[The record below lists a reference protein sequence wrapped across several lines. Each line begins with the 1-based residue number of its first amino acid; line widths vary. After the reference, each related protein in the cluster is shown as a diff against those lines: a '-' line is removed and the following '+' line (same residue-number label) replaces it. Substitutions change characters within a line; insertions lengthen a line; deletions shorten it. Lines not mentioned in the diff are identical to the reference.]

1 MLTFSGTIR
10 SMDED
15 KIQTQRRDHEEH
27 STQERAAILGIQYLD
42 TRELEKSLPLYEGIL
57 TIDEMYKGRLVP
69 LSAGSDAEPFRFG
82 ITTQTPQ
89 SLMQTMKQQHNDK
102 GENVQFA
109 LISQSGF
116 RAFMNRYDPPVEVIY
131 DDIKIAQEGDSDTLT
146 EVSKTL
152 NSVGTDQVF
161 DYLID
166 QADRLGASD
175 IHIEN
180 ERTNIRVRMRIDG
193 ALHPVADLAKERY
206 RVIMA
211 ALSSRANVST
221 ASTEAQSGHMQKEI
235 TRGDA
240 THLLNMRIETIP
252 TLYGQDA
259 VIRLFNFDESLLN
272 LDLLG
277 IPDQQRKEINE
288 VISHPRGMVLMVGP
302 TGSGKS
308 TTLYSIL
315 NALNTTDRKLIT
327 LEDPIEYG
335 LTGIAQI
342 PINTTG
348 GQSFADGLRAVLRLD
363 PDVVMVGEIRD
374 QDTAKTA
381 IQASIT
387 GHLVLSSFHANST
400 SAAFSRMIDLIG
412 VNPIFSSA
420 IRLVIAQRL
429 VRRLHDDTKEEYE
442 PDEATKQYV
451 RDVLKDLP
459 DSHPDK
465 PNLDN
470 FKLWRPVQT
479 DDVPFGY
486 KGRVVIMEQMVVTED
501 IQKFL
506 RGDVTDIHTEVIEK
520 EAVKGGMLTL
530 LQVGVLAA
538 LRGETTLDEI
548 ARVI

>member
-1 MLTFSGTIR
+1 
-10 SMDED
+10 MDED
-15 KIQTQRRDHEEH
+15 KIQLQRRDHEEH

-42 TRELEKSLPLYEGIL
+42 TRELEKSLPLFEGIL
-57 TIDEMYKGRLVP
+57 TNDEMYKGRLVP

-131 DDIKIAQEGDSDTLT
+131 DDIKIAKEGDSDTLT

-166 QADRLGASD
+166 QADQLGASD

-180 ERTNIRVRMRIDG
+180 ERTSIRVRMRIDG
-193 ALHPVADLAKERY
+193 ALHPVAELAKERY

-277 IPDQQRKEINE
+277 IPDQQRKEIDE

-308 TTLYSIL
+308 TTLYSML

-429 VRRLHDDTKEEYE
+429 VRKLHDDTKEEYE

-451 RDVLKDLP
+451 RDVLKDIP

-465 PNLDN
+465 PNLDS